1 MRLHD
6 KVAIVTG
13 AGDGIGK
20 ATALAIGREGARVV
34 VVDIDRDK
42 LEMTVR
48 QITQSGGTALAAVSD
63 VTIAAQVNQVVATAI
78 TNYGRVDILV
88 NGVGGSGITKRYRE
102 RGTAGQTWT
111 EEITEEDWD
120 ETQVIN
126 LKSVFLYCRAVL
138 PHMKAQ
144 RHGRIV
150 SFHSIAVDRGM
161 DNSEWAY
168 SAYAAA
174 KAGVRG
180 FSRQLAREVGPFGI
194 TVNCVSPGAV
204 SNPRME
210 ARRAMRT
217 PEQQEAAMRLIPL
230 RRIGAPEEHAAAVVF
245 LASDEAS
252 YITGQTIDTNGGS
265 YFR

>member
-1 MRLHD
+1 MRLQG

-20 ATALAIGREGARVV
+20 ATALAMAREGARVV
-34 VVDIDRDK
+34 AVDIDEKK
-42 LEMTVR
+42 LAAAVKEM
-48 QITQSGGTALAAVSD
+48 IASGGQALAQPSD
-63 VTIAAQVNQVVATAI
+63 VTVADRVNQVVQSAI
-78 TNYGRVDILV
+78 DAYGRVDILV

-126 LKSVFLYCRAVL
+126 LKSVFLYCKAVL
-138 PHMKAQ
+138 PHMKKQ
-144 RHGRIV
+144 GYGRIV

-204 SNPRME
+204 NNPRME
-210 ARRAMRT
+210 ARRQART

-230 RRIGAPEEHAAAVVF
+230 RRIGATEEHAAAVVF

-265 YFR
+265 YLR

>member
-1 MRLHD
+1 MRLQG

-13 AGDGIGK
+13 AGDGIGR
-20 ATALAIGREGARVV
+20 ATAVAMATEGAKVV
-34 VVDIDRDK
+34 AVDVAGAK
-42 LEMTVR
+42 
-48 QITQSGGTALAAVSD
+48 LAALVQQIQAAGGQALPVQSD
-63 VTIAAQVNQVVATAI
+63 VTIAAQVEDTVRQAI
-78 TNYGRVDILV
+78 AAYGRVDILV

-102 RGTAGQTWT
+102 RGTEGQTWT

-126 LKSVFLYCRAVL
+126 LKSVFLYCKAVL
-138 PHMKAQ
+138 PGMKQ
-144 RHGRIV
+144 QGYGRIV
-150 SFHSIAVDRGM
+150 SFHSIAVDRGY

-204 SNPRME
+204 NNPRMD
-210 ARRAMRT
+210 ARRQTRT
-217 PEQQEAAMRLIPL
+217 PAQQEAAMRLIPL
-230 RRIGAPEEHAAAVVF
+230 RRIGATEEHAAAVVF

-252 YITGQTIDTNGGS
+252 YITGQTIDTNGGA